1 MTVGPNIHGGLHA
14 FVFVDHSE
22 VRISELVENLFEYRE
37 GSPRVH
43 WAGSVVGDYK
53 AFVHVWDDDPEDL
66 GGLEDFVDGTLW
78 DLGAH
83 CQKALELKVAAGKGT
98 KHATPDVLALI
109 GIKTEHGQA
118 MQVMEELEKI
128 DEAAGGEWLQGASLV
143 TGHLDILLQLNAD
156 SIAGATERILD
167 PRVAGLR
174 GVAWTS
180 TAVADGRRG
189 PFAEL
194 HGP

>member
-1 MTVGPNIHGGLHA
+1 MTVGPNTRAPGLHA

-22 VRISELVENLFEYRE
+22 IRVSELIETLAEHRD

-53 AFVHVWDDDPEDL
+53 AFVHIWADDDEDL
-66 GGLEDFVDGTLW
+66 AGLQDFIDGTLW
-78 DLGAH
+78 DAGAH

-98 KHATPDVLALI
+98 KHSTPDVLALV

-118 MQVMEELEKI
+118 MRVMEELEKI

-143 TGHLDILLQLNAD
+143 TGHLDILVQLNAPTLGE
-156 SIAGATERILD
+156 AMERILD
-167 PRVAGLR
+167 PRIASLP
-174 GVAWTS
+174 GVSWTS

-189 PFAEL
+189 PFAD
-194 HGP
+194 